1 MILVF
6 SLSALWWRRIKG
18 LWKLPDGRDCLR
30 GKLDHVLLG
39 KAVLSKSLIQF
50 SFDGWSCVPSLL
62 FTWGQTMLVKKTLYH
77 LSHQGSQTM
86 VEAMKIL
93 GTSFKRSHA
102 CTATLRAP
110 NPAAGHHWPHRPPLE
125 TPGHSQA
132 SLGQPFVGSQLLS
145 PGSWC
150 IQSSVCALQE
160 SISQFYVSSGSS
172 MVGLM
177 VTSSKRA
184 YSIPKSAAPRA
195 SVPVA
200 KRQIPLS
207 NWTD

>member
-30 GKLDHVLLG
+30 GKLDLVLLG

-102 CTATLRAP
+102 CTATLSAP
-110 NPAAGHHWPHRPPLE
+110 NTAAGHHWPHRLHWRLLD
-125 TPGHSQA
+125 THRQVCVSLLWVHSSFLLGPGAYKVLFLPSKN
-132 SLGQPFVGSQLLS
+132 LFP
-145 PGSWC
+145 
-150 IQSSVCALQE
+150 
-160 SISQFYVSSGSS
+160 SS
-172 MVGLM
+172 M
-177 VTSSKRA
+177 
-184 YSIPKSAAPRA
+184 
-195 SVPVA
+195 
-200 KRQIPLS
+200 
-207 NWTD
+207 